1 MSNAAPVYVIDSNVL
16 MQAHRLYYAFPIC
29 PGFWDCLLRQHNSGR
44 IVSVDKVR
52 GEIQPGDGLHRGVQT
67 SAPTSFFA
75 STKEATVMGNYA
87 ALLAWVQQE
96 KQFMQA
102 AKDEFAQVADGWLA
116 AYAQAH
122 RKHVVVTMEEHA
134 PQAKKKVPLPN
145 VCLRFDV
152 PYTDTFTMLKDLGA
166 RLILET

>member
-52 GEIQPGDGLHRGVQT
+52 GEIQPGDGLHRWVQT

-122 RKHVVVTMEEHA
+122 KNTWLSRWKSMRPRRRRRSPCQTCAFGLTCHIPTRS
-134 PQAKKKVPLPN
+134 Q
-145 VCLRFDV
+145 C
-152 PYTDTFTMLKDLGA
+152 
-166 RLILET
+166 